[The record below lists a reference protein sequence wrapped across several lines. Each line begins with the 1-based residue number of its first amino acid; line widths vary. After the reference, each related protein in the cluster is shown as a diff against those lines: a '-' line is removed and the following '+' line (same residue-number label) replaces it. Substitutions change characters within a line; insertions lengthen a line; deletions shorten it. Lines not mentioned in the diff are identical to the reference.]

1 MKNKAW
7 TKRVFVT
14 TLVTWIFFSL
24 EAFIHFSM
32 GKDRLEAPTA
42 GEVSRIFGVVLV
54 FSLLAS
60 FFSDLALKICCDPS
74 KHKGSDKFHK
84 HVPARTIYLDQD
96 ED

>member
-1 MKNKAW
+1 MKGNGW
-7 TKRVFVT
+7 SKRVVVT

-32 GKDRLEAPTA
+32 GKDRLEAPSA
-42 GEVSRIFGVVLV
+42 GEVVRIFSVVLV

-60 FFSDLALKICCDPS
+60 LFSELAVKFCCDPS
-74 KHKGSDKFHK
+74 KHKGADTFHK
-84 HVPARTIYLDQD
+84 HVPAATIYLDQG